1 VYVAVLPQ
9 ASVAIH
15 DLVIIR
21 LKPVS
26 QFAGL
31 SVDPV
36 IVTVADPQLSDAV
49 GVALDGIGAVQSIST
64 LAGVVVNTGGVLS
77 AVTVNV
83 ALQVLGASQ
92 ELVTVNV
99 TVLEPPHLSGA
110 PVLLLVTGPRSH
122 PPPAVAVASHALKA
136 LLT

>member
-1 VYVAVLPQ
+1 LN
-9 ASVAIH
+9 
-15 DLVIIR
+15 
-21 LKPVS
+21 PVV
-26 QFAGL
+26 QLAGL

-49 GVALDGIGAVQSIST
+49 GGTIDGIDAVQSRST

-83 ALQVLGASQ
+83 ALQVLGASH

-99 TVLEPPHLSGA
+99 TVLLPPHAAGA
-110 PVLLLVTGPRSH
+110 DPPLLVTDPRLH
-122 PPPAVAVASHALKA
+122 PPDAVAVASHAV
-136 LLT
+136 

>member
-9 ASVAIH
+9 ASVAVQV
-15 DLVIIR
+15 LVIIR
-21 LKPVS
+21 LNPVV
-26 QFAGL
+26 QLAGL

-49 GVALDGIGAVQSIST
+49 GGTIAGIGAVQSIST

-77 AVTVNV
+77 AGTVNV

-99 TVLEPPHLSGA
+99 TVLEPPHLLGA
-110 PVLLLVTGPRSH
+110 PVLLLVTDPRPH
-122 PPPAVAVASHALKA
+122 PPVAVAVASHAV
-136 LLT
+136 

>member
-9 ASVAIH
+9 ASVAVQV
-15 DLVIIR
+15 LVIIR
-21 LKPVS
+21 LNPVV
-26 QFAGL
+26 QLAGL

-49 GVALDGIGAVQSIST
+49 GGTIVGIGAVQSMST

-77 AVTVNV
+77 AGTVNV

-99 TVLEPPHLSGA
+99 TVLEPPHLLGA
-110 PVLLLVTGPRSH
+110 PVLLLVTDPRPH
-122 PPPAVAVASHALKA
+122 PPVAVAVASHAV
-136 LLT
+136 